1 MCKVFLF
8 QRSLEAKGGPIL
20 SLIFGDGGADFGWIG
35 SRNKAKA
42 HGLRDCE
49 VSLNG
54 IDRVM
59 LSGVETNSKSF
70 DVFPASSLN
79 LKQVLVRKQL
89 VVAMTETPGRSP
101 PLLQIILTKAFH
113 IQSGRHNSHCA

>member
-20 SLIFGDGGADFGWIG
+20 SLIFGDGGEDFGWIG
-35 SRNKAKA
+35 SRNKART

-49 VSLNG
+49 VSLNRMA
-54 IDRVM
+54 DRVM

-79 LKQVLVRKQL
+79 LKQALVRKQL
-89 VVAMTETPGRSP
+89 VDAMTQTPGRSP
-101 PLLQIILTKAFH
+101 PRLL
-113 IQSGRHNSHCA
+113 